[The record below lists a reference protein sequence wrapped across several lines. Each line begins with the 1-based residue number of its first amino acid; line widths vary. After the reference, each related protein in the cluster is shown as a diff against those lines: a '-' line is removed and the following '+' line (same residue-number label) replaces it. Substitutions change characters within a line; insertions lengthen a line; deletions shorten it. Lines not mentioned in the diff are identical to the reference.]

1 MNKLLL
7 ITLFLL
13 LAVHT
18 LKSQTSEQ
26 KSKPIAELFTDF
38 HLNLNDSSRTTGFG
52 LNRAYLGYNYVPEGS
67 ISGTVI
73 LNIGTPDDLANG
85 SRIRRYAYFREASL
99 SYAAEKLKISMG
111 ITSTRIFEFQQK
123 FWGKRYIANTFQSIN
138 GYGFVADLGIA
149 ADIRFNDVFK
159 ADVTLMNGEG
169 YHNVQVDNSL
179 RAAAGLNITPGNKLS
194 VRLYADIARVREV
207 WQPMF
212 IGFIGYR
219 TKTVAVGA
227 EATYKSNL
235 DTIAG
240 HHAWGLS
247 ATAALTVARNTEV
260 FARYDFS
267 TSRTMPDDVMQWNY
281 MKDGV
286 FLITGLQYS
295 FSQNI
300 KMALNYQRNHPYF
313 SGKQV
318 SEAIL
323 VNALFRF

>member
-1 MNKLLL
+1 MLVLLPVI
-7 ITLFLL
+7 ITL
-13 LAVHT
+13 
-18 LKSQTSEQ
+18 KGQTPEQ
-26 KSKPIAELFTDF
+26 KSKPIAEIFTDF
-38 HLNLNDSSRTTGFG
+38 HLNLNDSSKTSGFG
-52 LNRAYLGYNYVPEGS
+52 LNRAYLGYNYVPEGPL
-67 ISGTVI
+67 SGTII

-85 SRIRRYAYFREASL
+85 SKSRRYAYFREASV
-99 SYAAEKLKISMG
+99 SYTAEKLKISMG

-123 FWGKRYIANTFQSIN
+123 FWGKRYIANTFQSVN

-149 ADIRFNDVFK
+149 ADYRFNDVFK
-159 ADVTLMNGEG
+159 ADLTLMNGEG
-169 YHNVQVDNSL
+169 YHNVQIDNSL
-179 RAAAGLNITPGNKLS
+179 KAAAGLNITPGNKLA
-194 VRLYADIARVREV
+194 VRLYADITRVKEV

-219 TKTVAVGA
+219 NKTVAFGA

-240 HHAWGLS
+240 HHAWGIS
-247 ATAALTVARNTEV
+247 ATAALTIAKNTEV
-260 FARYDFS
+260 FVRYDFA
-267 TSRTMPDDVMQWNY
+267 TSLTPTDEVMQWNY
-281 MKDGV
+281 RKDGM

-300 KMALNYQRNHPYF
+300 KIALNYQGNYPYF
-313 SGKQV
+313 SEKQT